1 MGCTEEIPLLNQPN
15 PSVIS
20 IRGCMIALPETY
32 PHLLID
38 LRTDLL
44 IALLTNLLTDLPP
57 AQSQRE

>member
-1 MGCTEEIPLLNQPN
+1 
-15 PSVIS
+15 
-20 IRGCMIALPETY
+20 MIALPETY